1 MATDR
6 TKEERGARDDVA
18 RVIEDADTL
27 TDLGVAVPREVLEAA
42 RDELV
47 NPADETDEG

>member
-1 MATDR
+1 MADDT
-6 TKEERGARDDVA
+6 TNGARRREDVE

-27 TDLGVAVPREVLEAA
+27 TDLGSVVPREVLEAA
-42 RDELV
+42 RAELV